1 MYKVNYY
8 SSFLRTITQPT
19 RYKPKSKTFFST
31 CSLHIYLLLFFP
43 FPFSHPPQFFFIIF
57 FFRFLSLD
65 SSFLLSSVFPTLTN
79 CLSLSLPLTV
89 YFPQQHHPPRS
100 LLSSLFYFS
109 AFFLISFSSFFN
121 LPHSYRSASLSLPQS
136 LLSASTPPSPES
148 VLPILLPKA
157 ASLLTTTLQLSLS
170 QHNQSQNQSSSPC
183 SSCKL
188 TLHTTTP
195 PLSIEE

>member
-19 RYKPKSKTFFST
+19 RYKPKFKTFFST

-79 CLSLSLPLTV
+79 CLSLS
-89 YFPQQHHPPRS
+89 PPHS
-100 LLSSLFYFS
+100 LLSSTTPPTAIPALFLILFFCFLPYFIF
-109 AFFLISFSSFFN
+109 FFLQSSS
-121 LPHSYRSASLSLPQS
+121 LLQICLSLTPSEFTFCFNTTQPRI
-136 LLSASTPPSPES
+136 SAAHFAPES
-148 VLPILLPKA
+148 RISPHHHSA
-157 ASLLTTTLQLSLS
+157 ALSLS
-170 QHNQSQNQSSSPC
+170 TQPIPESKLFTMLLLQAHSSHHHT
-183 SSCKL
+183 SSL
-188 TLHTTTP
+188 N
-195 PLSIEE
+195 